1 MPILPTKSPENYELE
16 DIMELIKNVR
26 NLALEVMGA
35 VAVIFLIIGAYFYL
49 TAYGNEEKAQKGKTI
64 IIWTIVG
71 IIVILL
77 ASVIIELVS
86 SALI

>member
-1 MPILPTKSPENYELE
+1 MHILPTKSPENYELE

-26 NLALEVMGA
+26 DLALEVIGA

>member
-1 MPILPTKSPENYELE
+1 MAILPTKSPENYELS

-26 NLALEVMGA
+26 NLALEIMGG
-35 VAVIFLIIGAYFYL
+35 VAVIFLILGAYFYL